1 MSKEVNQNELKD
13 LEEIARFAVDVASD
27 SFASDILLL
36 NVSNKSAFSDFMII
50 LTVESARQMSAVV
63 QELEIEMK
71 SKGIN
76 KYRKEGTADSGWM
89 VVDFADIIVHLFGKD
104 EREYYSL
111 DDIWSEGQ
119 RLLRI
124 Q

>member
-13 LEEIARFAVDVASD
+13 LEEIARFAADVASD

-36 NVSNKSAFSDFMII
+36 NVSNKSAFADFMII
-50 LTVESARQMSAVV
+50 LTVGSARQMSAVV

-76 KYRKEGTADSGWM
+76 KYRKEGAADSGWM
-89 VVDFADIIVHLFGKD
+89 VVDFADIIVLSPF
-104 EREYYSL
+104 S
-111 DDIWSEGQ
+111 S
-119 RLLRI
+119 
-124 Q
+124 